1 MSIAEVKHLP
11 KVIGIL
17 LVTDKEFFS
26 DIDPLPFSSS
36 SQLLYSCMEEVV
48 KQQLDIFESLWN
60 KAVSG
65 EKKIAE
71 LEKGIVSEITE
82 ELTDENEIT
91 FRIRDSIINSRDH
104 LFALNNFRGMKIL
117 YDNFWNEQLD
127 LLKRYKKGK
136 HFHGIRYILYIDKE
150 TIPLVSIFQKTGIQM
165 RHIKNNT
172 PIQNFSIIDNILYS
186 FIEEIKE
193 GRIFPNLFV
202 INESTSVNHYK
213 KTFDKLWNEGMTVE
227 ERIRQME
234 EGKDQIETMIIKTR
248 IQFHNFIISSL
259 KDTIERDW
267 YFQDEILRIIYEN
280 YFELFKENIK
290 KTLLLKKM
298 NQNSKSKS
306 PLNKN
311 DKNIGLRCILKIT
324 RQNMEL
330 VAKFL
335 EIEGVY
341 IRHASNP
348 LPINFEV
355 SDTKFNVSM
364 RTSNKIDTS
373 YVLSIPDLS
382 LIKYYKSIFED
393 LWDEGLDARIKIK
406 DMSSNLNTEEGFTE
420 LIENPYKTQQLLIHQ
435 IQKATKEI
443 LIILPSINAFFRYR
457 KIGIFNILEKK
468 LLNININNNHH
479 DSEENSNKLLVKI
492 LTPTNNNLE
501 KGITSIYNRIKKTNK
516 QKENIEFRRIE
527 SLSEI
532 NTACIIID
540 KKDLLVIELK
550 DDSKDNF
557 LEAIGSSIYSNTPTT
572 VFSYIS
578 IFDTLWTQTEL
589 YESIRIANDELQSTT
604 EELRESLQILAN
616 VNQELTFTNELL
628 NKHDKMQK
636 EFINV
641 AAHELRTPTQSIIGY
656 CEMIDAFPE
665 NTEKY
670 LEPVKRNAEKLYRLT
685 EDILDV
691 SRIESGTL
699 KLEKSKFYLREI
711 IVNLIEDL
719 TAKMKKEASVI
730 KSNKENTDKNTNI
743 QLIYPELS
751 AEPLFVYADKNRI
764 QQVLSNLLSNALK
777 FTEDGV
783 ITINTEKFMDKIN
796 NNTNNEEKEFV
807 SIKIK
812 DTGKGIDPEVLPRLF
827 AKFATKSDKGTGLGL
842 YISKNIIDAHG
853 GKIWGHDN
861 NKYGKNG
868 AEFGFTLPLSKYEI

>member
-1 MSIAEVKHLP
+1 MSIAEVRHLP

-17 LVTDKEFFS
+17 LVTEKEFFS

-36 SQLLYSCMEEVV
+36 SKLLYSYLEEVV
-48 KQQLDIFESLWN
+48 KQHLDVFESLWN

-65 EKKIAE
+65 KKKIAE
-71 LEKGIVSEITE
+71 IEKGIVSKVT
-82 ELTDENEIT
+82 
-91 FRIRDSIINSRDH
+91 
-104 LFALNNFRGMKIL
+104 
-117 YDNFWNEQLD
+117 
-127 LLKRYKKGK
+127 
-136 HFHGIRYILYIDKE
+136 
-150 TIPLVSIFQKTGIQM
+150 
-165 RHIKNNT
+165 
-172 PIQNFSIIDNILYS
+172 
-186 FIEEIKE
+186 
-193 GRIFPNLFV
+193 
-202 INESTSVNHYK
+202 
-213 KTFDKLWNEGMTVE
+213 E
-227 ERIRQME
+227 ERIRQIGE
-234 EGKDQIETMIIKTR
+234 EKDQIETRIIETPT
-248 IQFHNFIISSL
+248 QFHNFMISSL

-267 YFQDEILRIIYEN
+267 YFQDEILRSIHEN
-280 YFELFKENIK
+280 YFELFKENMK

-298 NQNSKSKS
+298 NQNRKSKS
-306 PLNKN
+306 SLNKKDN
-311 DKNIGLRCILKIT
+311 IIGLRCILKIT

-330 VAKFL
+330 VGKFL
-335 EIEGVY
+335 EVEGVY
-341 IRHASNP
+341 IRHTSNP

-355 SDTKFNVSM
+355 SDTKFNLSM
-364 RTSNKIDTS
+364 RTSNKIDT
-373 YVLSIPDLS
+373 YVLSIPDSS
-382 LIKYYKSIFED
+382 LIKHYKSTFED
-393 LWDEGLDARIKIK
+393 LWNEGLDAKIKIN
-406 DMSSNLNTEEGFTE
+406 DIRTNLNVEEGFTE
-420 LIENPYKTQQLLIHQ
+420 LVENPYKTQQLLIHHL
-435 IQKATKEI
+435 QKASKEI

-457 KIGIFNILEKK
+457 KIGIFDILEKK
-468 LLNININNNHH
+468 LLHNNHN
-479 DSEENSNKLLVKI
+479 SYQKNSNKLLVKI
-492 LTPTNNNLE
+492 LTPTNNKLE
-501 KGITSIYNRIKKTNK
+501 KNITSIYNKIKDTKK

-589 YESIRIANDELQSTT
+589 YESIRTANDELQSTT

-616 VNQELTFTNELL
+616 VNQELTLTNEIL
-628 NKHDKMQK
+628 NKHGRMQK

-641 AAHELRTPTQSIIGY
+641 AAHELRTPTQSIVGY

-665 NTEKY
+665 NTQKY

-699 KLEKSKFYLREI
+699 KLEKSKFDLREI

-719 TAKMKKEASVI
+719 TAKMKKEEDI
-730 KSNKENTDKNTNI
+730 IQSNKANNDKNTNI
-743 QLIYPELS
+743 QLIYPQLS

-783 ITINTEKFMDKIN
+783 ITINTEKFMDIVNIN
-796 NNTNNEEKEFV
+796 SNENNKEKEFV

-827 AKFATKSDKGTGLGL
+827 EKFATKSDKGTGLGL

-853 GKIWGHDN
+853 GKIWGEDN

-868 AEFGFTLPLSKYEI
+868 AEFGFTLPLYNV

>member
-1 MSIAEVKHLP
+1 MNLQVLI
-11 KVIGIL
+11 I
-17 LVTDKEFFS
+17 
-26 DIDPLPFSSS
+26 
-36 SQLLYSCMEEVV
+36 
-48 KQQLDIFESLWN
+48 
-60 KAVSG
+60 
-65 EKKIAE
+65 
-71 LEKGIVSEITE
+71 
-82 ELTDENEIT
+82 
-91 FRIRDSIINSRDH
+91 IR
-104 LFALNNFRGMKIL
+104 KP
-117 YDNFWNEQLD
+117 Y
-127 LLKRYKKGK
+127 
-136 HFHGIRYILYIDKE
+136 
-150 TIPLVSIFQKTGIQM
+150 
-165 RHIKNNT
+165 
-172 PIQNFSIIDNILYS
+172 
-186 FIEEIKE
+186 
-193 GRIFPNLFV
+193 
-202 INESTSVNHYK
+202 
-213 KTFDKLWNEGMTVE
+213 KLWNEEITVE

-234 EGKDQIETMIIKTR
+234 EEEEKDQIETRIIETR
-248 IQFHNFIISSL
+248 TQFHNFITSSL

-267 YFQDEILRIIYEN
+267 YFQDEILKLIYEN

-290 KTLLLKKM
+290 KTLLLNKIE
-298 NQNSKSKS
+298 QKSKPKS
-306 PLNKN
+306 SLNKKDN
-311 DKNIGLRCILKIT
+311 IIGLRCILKIT

-335 EIEGVY
+335 DVEGVY
-341 IRHASNP
+341 IRHTSNP

-355 SDTKFNVSM
+355 SDTQFNLSM
-364 RTSNKIDTS
+364 RISNKIDTS
-373 YVLSIPDLS
+373 YILSIPDIS
-382 LIKYYKSIFED
+382 VIKYYKSIFED
-393 LWDEGLDARIKIK
+393 LWNEGLDARIKIR
-406 DMSSNLNTEEGFTE
+406 DMRSNLNAGEGFTE
-420 LIENPYKTQQLLIHQ
+420 LIENPYKTQQLLIHH

-457 KIGIFNILEKK
+457 KIGIFSILEKK
-468 LLNININNNHH
+468 LLNININNNI
-479 DSEENSNKLLVKI
+479 SNEEENSNKLLVKI
-492 LTPTNNNLE
+492 LTPTNNKLE
-501 KGITSIYNRIKKTNK
+501 KCITNIYNRIKKINK
-516 QKENIEFRRIE
+516 KKENIEFRRVE

-550 DDSKDNF
+550 DDSKNNF
-557 LEAIGSSIYSNTPTT
+557 LDAIGSSIYSNTPTT

-616 VNQELTFTNELL
+616 VNQELTITNEIL
-628 NKHDKMQK
+628 NKHDRMQK

-665 NTEKY
+665 NTLKY

-699 KLEKSKFYLREI
+699 KLEKSKFDLREI

-719 TAKMKKEASVI
+719 TAKMKKEENII
-730 KSNKENTDKNTNI
+730 KSNKENIDKKTNI

-751 AEPLFVYADKNRI
+751 AQPLFVYADKNRI
-764 QQVLSNLLSNALK
+764 QQVLSNLLNNALK
-777 FTEDGV
+777 FTDDGV
-783 ITINTEKFMDKIN
+783 ITINTEKFVETIN

-807 SIKIK
+807 SITIK

-827 AKFATKSDKGTGLGL
+827 EKFATKSDKGTGLGL

-853 GKIWGHDN
+853 GRIWGQDN

-868 AEFGFTLPLSKYEI
+868 AEFGFTLPLHNIKFKNP

>member
-1 MSIAEVKHLP
+1 MNLQVLI
-11 KVIGIL
+11 I
-17 LVTDKEFFS
+17 
-26 DIDPLPFSSS
+26 
-36 SQLLYSCMEEVV
+36 
-48 KQQLDIFESLWN
+48 
-60 KAVSG
+60 
-65 EKKIAE
+65 
-71 LEKGIVSEITE
+71 
-82 ELTDENEIT
+82 
-91 FRIRDSIINSRDH
+91 IR
-104 LFALNNFRGMKIL
+104 KP
-117 YDNFWNEQLD
+117 Y
-127 LLKRYKKGK
+127 
-136 HFHGIRYILYIDKE
+136 
-150 TIPLVSIFQKTGIQM
+150 
-165 RHIKNNT
+165 
-172 PIQNFSIIDNILYS
+172 
-186 FIEEIKE
+186 
-193 GRIFPNLFV
+193 
-202 INESTSVNHYK
+202 
-213 KTFDKLWNEGMTVE
+213 KLWNEEITVE

-234 EGKDQIETMIIKTR
+234 EEEEKDQIETRIIETR
-248 IQFHNFIISSL
+248 TQFHNFITSSL

-267 YFQDEILRIIYEN
+267 YFQDEILKLIYEN

-290 KTLLLKKM
+290 KTLLLNKIE
-298 NQNSKSKS
+298 QKSKPKS
-306 PLNKN
+306 SLNKKDN
-311 DKNIGLRCILKIT
+311 IIGLRCILKIT

-335 EIEGVY
+335 DVEGVY
-341 IRHASNP
+341 IRHTSNP

-355 SDTKFNVSM
+355 SDTQFNLSM
-364 RTSNKIDTS
+364 RISNKIDTS
-373 YVLSIPDLS
+373 YILSIPDIS
-382 LIKYYKSIFED
+382 VIKYYKSIFED
-393 LWDEGLDARIKIK
+393 LWNEGLDARIKIR
-406 DMSSNLNTEEGFTE
+406 DMRSNLNAGEGFTE
-420 LIENPYKTQQLLIHQ
+420 LIENPYKTQQLLIHH

-457 KIGIFNILEKK
+457 KIGIFSILEKK
-468 LLNININNNHH
+468 LLNININNNI
-479 DSEENSNKLLVKI
+479 SNEEENSNKLLVKI
-492 LTPTNNNLE
+492 LTPTNNKLE
-501 KGITSIYNRIKKTNK
+501 KCITNIYNRIKKTNK
-516 QKENIEFRRIE
+516 KKENIEFRRVE

-550 DDSKDNF
+550 DDSKNNF
-557 LEAIGSSIYSNTPTT
+557 LDAIGSSIYSNTPTT

-616 VNQELTFTNELL
+616 VNQELTITNEIL
-628 NKHDKMQK
+628 NKHDRMQK

-665 NTEKY
+665 NTLKY

-699 KLEKSKFYLREI
+699 KLEKSKFDLREI

-719 TAKMKKEASVI
+719 TAKMKKEENII
-730 KSNKENTDKNTNI
+730 KSNKENIDKKTNI

-751 AEPLFVYADKNRI
+751 AQPLFVYADKNRI
-764 QQVLSNLLSNALK
+764 QQVLSNLLNNALK
-777 FTEDGV
+777 FTDDGV
-783 ITINTEKFMDKIN
+783 ITINTEKFVETIN
-796 NNTNNEEKEFV
+796 NNANNEEKEFV

-827 AKFATKSDKGTGLGL
+827 EKFATKSDKGTGLGL

-853 GKIWGHDN
+853 GRIWGQDN

-868 AEFGFTLPLSKYEI
+868 AEFGFTLPLHNIKFKNP

>member
-1 MSIAEVKHLP
+1 
-11 KVIGIL
+11 
-17 LVTDKEFFS
+17 
-26 DIDPLPFSSS
+26 
-36 SQLLYSCMEEVV
+36 
-48 KQQLDIFESLWN
+48 
-60 KAVSG
+60 
-65 EKKIAE
+65 
-71 LEKGIVSEITE
+71 
-82 ELTDENEIT
+82 
-91 FRIRDSIINSRDH
+91 
-104 LFALNNFRGMKIL
+104 
-117 YDNFWNEQLD
+117 
-127 LLKRYKKGK
+127 
-136 HFHGIRYILYIDKE
+136 
-150 TIPLVSIFQKTGIQM
+150 
-165 RHIKNNT
+165 
-172 PIQNFSIIDNILYS
+172 
-186 FIEEIKE
+186 
-193 GRIFPNLFV
+193 
-202 INESTSVNHYK
+202 
-213 KTFDKLWNEGMTVE
+213 
-227 ERIRQME
+227 
-234 EGKDQIETMIIKTR
+234 
-248 IQFHNFIISSL
+248 
-259 KDTIERDW
+259 
-267 YFQDEILRIIYEN
+267 
-280 YFELFKENIK
+280 
-290 KTLLLKKM
+290 M

-306 PLNKN
+306 SLYKKDNI
-311 DKNIGLRCILKIT
+311 IGLRCIVKIT
-324 RQNMEL
+324 RENMEL

-335 EIEGVY
+335 DIEGVY
-341 IRHASNP
+341 IRHTSNP

-355 SDTKFNVSM
+355 SDTKFNLSM

-393 LWDEGLDARIKIK
+393 LWNEGLDARIKIK
-406 DMSSNLNTEEGFTE
+406 DMRSNLNAEEGFTE
-420 LIENPYKTQQLLIHQ
+420 LIENPHKTQELLIHH

-468 LLNININNNHH
+468 LLNININNNSHHH
-479 DSEENSNKLLVKI
+479 DEENNNKLLVKI
-492 LTPTNNNLE
+492 LTPTNNKLE
-501 KGITSIYNRIKKTNK
+501 KNITNIYNRIKKTNK
-516 QKENIEFRRIE
+516 QKENIEFRRVE

-589 YESIRIANDELQSTT
+589 YESIRTANDELQSTT

-616 VNQELTFTNELL
+616 VNQELTLTNEIL
-628 NKHDKMQK
+628 NKHGRMQK

-641 AAHELRTPTQSIIGY
+641 AAHELRTPTQSIVGY

-665 NTEKY
+665 NTQKY

-699 KLEKSKFYLREI
+699 KLEKSKFDLREI

-719 TAKMKKEASVI
+719 TAKMKKEEDI
-730 KSNKENTDKNTNI
+730 IQSNKANNNKNTNI
-743 QLIYPELS
+743 QLIYPQLS

-783 ITINTEKFMDKIN
+783 ITINTEKFMDIVNIN
-796 NNTNNEEKEFV
+796 SNENNKEKEFV

-827 AKFATKSDKGTGLGL
+827 EKFATKSDKGTGLGL

-853 GKIWGHDN
+853 GKIWGEDN
-861 NKYGKNG
+861 NKYGKKG
-868 AEFGFTLPLSKYEI
+868 AEFGFTLPLYKI

>member
-1 MSIAEVKHLP
+1 MSIAEVRHLP

-17 LVTDKEFFS
+17 LVTEKEFFS

-36 SQLLYSCMEEVV
+36 SKLLYSYLEEVV
-48 KQQLDIFESLWN
+48 KQHLDVFESLWN

-65 EKKIAE
+65 KKKIAE
-71 LEKGIVSEITE
+71 IEKGIVSKVT
-82 ELTDENEIT
+82 
-91 FRIRDSIINSRDH
+91 
-104 LFALNNFRGMKIL
+104 
-117 YDNFWNEQLD
+117 
-127 LLKRYKKGK
+127 
-136 HFHGIRYILYIDKE
+136 
-150 TIPLVSIFQKTGIQM
+150 
-165 RHIKNNT
+165 
-172 PIQNFSIIDNILYS
+172 
-186 FIEEIKE
+186 
-193 GRIFPNLFV
+193 
-202 INESTSVNHYK
+202 
-213 KTFDKLWNEGMTVE
+213 E
-227 ERIRQME
+227 ERIRQIGE
-234 EGKDQIETMIIKTR
+234 EKDQIETRIIETPT
-248 IQFHNFIISSL
+248 QFHNFMISSL

-267 YFQDEILRIIYEN
+267 YFQDEILRSIYEN
-280 YFELFKENIK
+280 YFELFKENMK

-298 NQNSKSKS
+298 NQNRKSKS
-306 PLNKN
+306 SLNKKDN
-311 DKNIGLRCILKIT
+311 IIGLRCILKIT

-330 VAKFL
+330 VGKFL
-335 EIEGVY
+335 EVEGVY
-341 IRHASNP
+341 IRHTSNP

-355 SDTKFNVSM
+355 SDTKFNLSM
-364 RTSNKIDTS
+364 RTSNKIDT
-373 YVLSIPDLS
+373 YVLSIPDSS
-382 LIKYYKSIFED
+382 LIKHYKSTFED
-393 LWDEGLDARIKIK
+393 LWNEGLDAKIKIN
-406 DMSSNLNTEEGFTE
+406 DIRTNLNVEEGFTE
-420 LIENPYKTQQLLIHQ
+420 LVENPYKTQQLLIHHL
-435 IQKATKEI
+435 QKASKEI

-457 KIGIFNILEKK
+457 KIGIFDILEKK
-468 LLNININNNHH
+468 LLHNNHN
-479 DSEENSNKLLVKI
+479 SYQKKSNKLLVKI
-492 LTPTNNNLE
+492 LTPTNNKLE
-501 KGITSIYNRIKKTNK
+501 KNITSIYNKIKDTKK

-589 YESIRIANDELQSTT
+589 YESIRTANDELQSTT

-616 VNQELTFTNELL
+616 VNQELTLTNEIL
-628 NKHDKMQK
+628 NKHGRMQK

-641 AAHELRTPTQSIIGY
+641 AAHELRTPTQSIVGY

-665 NTEKY
+665 NTQKY

-699 KLEKSKFYLREI
+699 KLEKSKFDLREI

-719 TAKMKKEASVI
+719 TAKMKKEEDI
-730 KSNKENTDKNTNI
+730 IQSNKANNDKNTNI
-743 QLIYPELS
+743 QLIYPQLS

-783 ITINTEKFMDKIN
+783 ITINTEKFMDIVNIN
-796 NNTNNEEKEFV
+796 SNENNKEKEFV

-827 AKFATKSDKGTGLGL
+827 EKFATKSDKGTGLGL

-853 GKIWGHDN
+853 GKIWGEDN

-868 AEFGFTLPLSKYEI
+868 AEFGFTLPLYNI